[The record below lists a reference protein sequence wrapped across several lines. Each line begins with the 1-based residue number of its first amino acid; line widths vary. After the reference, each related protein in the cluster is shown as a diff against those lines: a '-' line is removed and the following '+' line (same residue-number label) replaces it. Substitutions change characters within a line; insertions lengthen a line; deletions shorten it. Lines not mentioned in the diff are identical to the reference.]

1 VTYDSTTL
9 KLTFKTTATA
19 FSFTFPDAV
28 SRASW
33 WGLGYF
39 MGFLNTSHSSV
50 ANLLTSD
57 FAVQMNVTN
66 YILMELDFI
75 NKEDETSVDNRLS
88 GNVDGCFAKIQ
99 MTGNPGTVNF
109 YQDIGTPMNK
119 SIMSPPISQLKT
131 LNIKFR
137 DHYGNLIDFNNVDHS
152 LTLELELLDNNFD
165 EYSSLEF
172 SPL

>member
-1 VTYDSTTL
+1 
-9 KLTFKTTATA
+9 
-19 FSFTFPDAV
+19 
-28 SRASW
+28 
-33 WGLGYF
+33 
-39 MGFLNTSHSSV
+39 
-50 ANLLTSD
+50 
-57 FAVQMNVTN
+57 
-66 YILMELDFI
+66 MELDFI